1 MSSTD
6 IIARKDWTEKGGTE
20 LQMNE
25 VVLGGNERNKSADGL
40 PRTKKMNHSV
50 STSTR
55 CLFNL
60 WNRRI
65 RDPMSRPPTKSAP
78 RWLMSSTRVPYAS
91 RQKSEQLLNF
101 HANTIFTDDAFAS
114 GSKRNLSVLSAITLV
129 NKLFFKRFVDSL
141 CWFICRIYSQ
151 NLVFYSF
158 YFIHNI
164 LVRLFV
170 MCRWCL

>member
-1 MSSTD
+1 MDGTTSLTKKELLLSTPSCLTREKFVPTGKKSTDWESRTGNHLLIQFLLTDIQVPMSSTD

-78 RWLMSSTRVPYAS
+78 
-91 RQKSEQLLNF
+91 K
-101 HANTIFTDDAFAS
+101 
-114 GSKRNLSVLSAITLV
+114 
-129 NKLFFKRFVDSL
+129 
-141 CWFICRIYSQ
+141 
-151 NLVFYSF
+151 
-158 YFIHNI
+158 
-164 LVRLFV
+164 
-170 MCRWCL
+170 